1 MSLEHETL
9 SHRIIQAAYAVH
21 STLGSGFLEKVYH
34 NAMVIELREAG
45 IRFQS
50 ELPITVVYKGFEIGS
65 FFADMLVENRMI
77 LEFKAV
83 ENLTRGHEVQL
94 VNYLAATGI
103 DNGLLINF
111 GSSVQVKRK
120 FRVYRKPS
128 GQH

>member
-1 MSLEHETL
+1 MSLEFESL
-9 SHRIIQAAYAVH
+9 SHRIIQAAFAVH

-34 NAMVIELREAG
+34 NAMAIELREAG
-45 IRFQS
+45 IRFLS
-50 ELPITVVYKGFEIGS
+50 EHPVTVIYKGFEVGNYY
-65 FFADMLVENRMI
+65 ADMVVENCMI

-94 VNYLAATGI
+94 VHYLAATGI

-120 FRVYRKPS
+120 FRVYRKPAR
-128 GQH
+128 

>member
-1 MSLEHETL
+1 MSLEHEAL

-50 ELPITVVYKGFEIGS
+50 ELPITVIYKGFEIGS
-65 FFADMLVENRMI
+65 FFADMLVENRII

-111 GSSVQVKRK
+111 GSSVHVKRK

-128 GQH
+128 GQR